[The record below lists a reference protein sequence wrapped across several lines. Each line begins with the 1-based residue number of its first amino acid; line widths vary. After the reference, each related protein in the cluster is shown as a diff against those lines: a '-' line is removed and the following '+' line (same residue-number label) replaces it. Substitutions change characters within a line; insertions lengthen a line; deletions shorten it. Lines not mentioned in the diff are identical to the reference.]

1 MKLRKKIQL
10 GVMLAVLLVAG
21 VGGAA
26 ALQALRRPDRET
38 PTTRVRRGTLAVNV
52 YTLGELRPNRTSMMI
67 APQVAGALQ
76 IVQLARTSTIVNAGD
91 VVVEFDPSEQEF
103 NLEQSRSMLQQAEQQ
118 ITKKQ
123 SDTAVQAAQDQV
135 ALLKAKYAVRR
146 AELDV
151 KRNELVSS
159 IDAKKNDL
167 TLEES
172 KRHLEQLEQD
182 IDSRKASNQASLA
195 VVQEQRNKAK
205 LDMEQS
211 KKNIENMTL
220 RAPIAGLVSVRENRD
235 STSGFMF
242 QGMSLPE
249 YRMGDQAFPGRLIAE
264 VLEVSQMEIQAKVP
278 ETARADINTGE
289 KVEVHVHALPG
300 KTYHGK
306 VKTVA
311 GLASRSFFSDD
322 PTRRF
327 DATFQI
333 DEPDVRL
340 RPGLTAEVIVLGNEV
355 RDALCLPTQ
364 AVFQKDGKPVV
375 YARSG
380 SGFVPRV
387 VTIKHRTESQIVVDG
402 VTEGTEVALVNP
414 TTKGTE
420 PTTSGGPAR
429 VGGASK

>member
-10 GVMLAVLLVAG
+10 VAILAVVLVAG

-38 PTTRVRRGTLAVNV
+38 PTTRVRRGTLAVKV
-52 YTLGELRPNRTSMMI
+52 YTLGELRPNRTSQMI
-67 APQVAGALQ
+67 APQVPGALQ
-76 IVQLARTSTIVNAGD
+76 IVQLARTSAIVKPGD

-103 NLEQSRSMLQQAEQQ
+103 NLEQSRSLLQQAEQQ
-118 ITKKQ
+118 ITKRK

-135 ALLKAKYAVRR
+135 ALLKSRYAVRR

-151 KRNELVSS
+151 KRNELVSA

-167 TLEES
+167 ALEEA

-182 IDSRKASNQASLA
+182 ISSRQASNQASLA
-195 VVQEQRNKAK
+195 VLQEQRNKAK
-205 LDMEQS
+205 LDMDQS
-211 KKNIENMTL
+211 KKNIENMIL

-235 STSGFMF
+235 STSGFF
-242 QGMSLPE
+242 FSGMSLPE

-264 VLEVSQMEIQAKVP
+264 VMEVSQMEIQSKVP
-278 ETARADINTGE
+278 ETARADINAGE
-289 KVEVHVHALPG
+289 RIEVYVHALPG
-300 KTYHGK
+300 TTYHGK

-333 DEPDVRL
+333 DEPDARL
-340 RPGLTAEVIVLGNEV
+340 RPGLTAEIIVLGNEV

-364 AVFQKDGKPVV
+364 AVFQKNGKPVV

-380 SGFVPRV
+380 GGFVPRA
-387 VTIKHRTESQIVVDG
+387 VTIKHRTESQMVVDG
-402 VTEGTEVALVNP
+402 VAEGTEVALVNP
-414 TTKGTE
+414 ENRGAE
-420 PTTSGGPAR
+420 PSGPAGPAR
-429 VGGASK
+429 IGGAK

>member
-10 GVMLAVLLVAG
+10 VVMVAVVLMAG

-38 PTTRVRRGTLAVNV
+38 PTTRVRRGTLAVKV

-76 IVQLARTSTIVNAGD
+76 IVQLARTSTLVKPDD
-91 VVVEFDPSEQEF
+91 VVVEFDPSEQEY

-118 ITKKQ
+118 ITKKK

-135 ALLKAKYAVRR
+135 AMLKAKYAVRR

-167 TLEES
+167 ALEES

-182 IDSRKASNQASLA
+182 IHSRTASNQASLA
-195 VVQEQRNKAK
+195 VLQEQRNKAK

-235 STSGFMF
+235 STSGFF
-242 QGMSLPE
+242 FSGMTLPE
-249 YRMGDQAFPGRLIAE
+249 YRSGDQAFPGRLIAE
-264 VLEVSQMEIQAKVP
+264 VLEVSQMEIQSKVP
-278 ETARADINTGE
+278 ETARADINAGE
-289 KVEVHVHALPG
+289 TVEVHVHALPG

-340 RPGLTAEVIVLGNEV
+340 RPGLTAEVVVLGGEV
-355 RDALCLPTQ
+355 RDALCLPAQ

-380 SGFVPRV
+380 SGFVSRPI
-387 VTIKHRTESQIVVDG
+387 TIKHRTESQIVIDG
-402 VTEGTEVALVNP
+402 LSEGTEVALVNP
-414 TTKGTE
+414 ETKGAE
-420 PTTSGGPAR
+420 PAVSGGPAR
-429 VGGASK
+429 VGGGK

>member
-1 MKLRKKIQL
+1 MRLRKKIQL
-10 GVMLAVLLVAG
+10 GIALAVLLVAV

-38 PTTRVRRGTLAVNV
+38 PTTRVRRGTLSMKV

-76 IVQLARTSTIVNAGD
+76 IVQLARTSTLVKPGD

-118 ITKKQ
+118 ITKRK

-135 ALLKAKYAVRR
+135 AMLKAKYAVRR

-167 TLEES
+167 ALEES
-172 KRHLEQLEQD
+172 KRHFEQLEHD
-182 IDSRKASNQASLA
+182 ISSRQASDQASLA
-195 VVQEQRNKAK
+195 VLQEQRNKAK

-220 RAPIAGLVSVRENRD
+220 RAPMAGLVSVRENRD
-235 STSGFMF
+235 ATSGFMF
-242 QGMSLPE
+242 YGMTLPE
-249 YRMGDQAFPGRLIAE
+249 YRAGDQAFPGRLIAE
-264 VLEVSQMEIQAKVP
+264 VLEVSQMEIQSKVP
-278 ETARADINTGE
+278 ETARADINTGVN
-289 KVEVHVHALPG
+289 VEVHVHAIPE

-306 VKTVA
+306 VKAVA

-340 RPGLTAEVIVLGNEV
+340 RPGLTAEIIVLGNEV

-380 SGFVPRV
+380 SGFAPRV
-387 VTIKHRTESQIVVDG
+387 ITIKHRTESQIEVDG
-402 VTEGTEVALVNP
+402 LTEGTEVALVNP
-414 TTKGTE
+414 E
-420 PTTSGGPAR
+420 TSGGAPATAGGPAR
-429 VGGASK
+429 MGGAGK

>member
-1 MKLRKKIQL
+1 VKLRKKIQVAVTL
-10 GVMLAVLLVAG
+10 TVALAAG

-38 PTTRVRRGTLAVNV
+38 PTTRVHRGTLTVKI
-52 YTLGELRPNRTSMMI
+52 YTLGELRPNRSSMMI

-76 IVQLARTSTIVNAGD
+76 IVQLARTSTLVKPGD
-91 VVVEFDPSEQEF
+91 LVVQFDPSEQEF
-103 NLEQSRSMLQQAEQQ
+103 NLEQSRSLLQQAEQQ
-118 ITKKQ
+118 ITKRK

-135 ALLKAKYAVRR
+135 AMLKAKYAVRR

-151 KRNELVSS
+151 KRNELVSA

-167 TLEES
+167 ALEES
-172 KRHLEQLEQD
+172 KRHLEQFEQD
-182 IDSRKASNQASLA
+182 IHSRTASNEAALA
-195 VVQEQRNKAK
+195 VLQEQRNKAR

-220 RAPIAGLVSVRENRD
+220 RATIAGLVSVRENRD
-235 STSGFMF
+235 ATSGFF
-242 QGMSLPE
+242 FFGMTLPE
-249 YRMGDQAFPGRLIAE
+249 YREGDQASPGRLIAE
-264 VLEVSQMEIQAKVP
+264 VLEVSQMEIQSKVP
-278 ETARADINTGE
+278 ETARGDINAGE
-289 KVEVHVHALPG
+289 TVEVHVHALPEN
-300 KTYHGK
+300 TYHGK

-333 DEPDVRL
+333 DEPDARL
-340 RPGLTAEVIVLGNEV
+340 RPGLTAEVVVLGNEV

-380 SGFVPRV
+380 SGFVPRA

-402 VTEGTEVALVNP
+402 LAEGTEVALVNP
-414 TTKGTE
+414 ETKGAE
-420 PTTSGGPAR
+420 PPGTAAPAR
-429 VGGASK
+429 GGGAR